1 MSLPAPEQATIGL
14 IGMGEMG
21 KMYAERLSRG
31 GKCKRILVCDL
42 PDKYDQLV
50 EYCKGKD
57 RVEAMRDGHH
67 VSRQSDFIIYSVEAA
82 FLDKVVA
89 QYGPSTKVGAIV
101 SGQTSVKA
109 PERAAFEKYLP
120 HDVHIVSIHSLHGP
134 TVPTDGQ
141 ALIVIQHRAEN
152 EHVQFVKSVLAPL
165 NSRYVDLSYDEH
177 DEVTANTQAVTHAA
191 FLSMGTA
198 WRCTGQFPW
207 ELGRYIGGIEVVK
220 INITLRIYA
229 AKWHVYAGL
238 AILNPT
244 AQKQIHQF
252 AQSASDLF
260 KLMIQDDEA
269 ELRRRVLAARDFV
282 FGPVGSSAEGSA
294 GGEGQAAGDVVQPA
308 PILLS
313 DTALDRFAI
322 GSPPADAAQ
331 APPPNSHLALL
342 AMVDCWHV
350 LGIRPFVHLALA
362 ATPVFRFWI
371 GVAEYLFRDPD
382 RLEAAIRAGGG
393 SLGNGADFA
402 ADDCEFVIAARG
414 WSDAV
419 RYGSFEAYK
428 KRFDETRKFFEPR
441 FEESRIANRD
451 MFAFLAEE
459 PVRTGELTS
468 MAPVK
473 ESLQQDKVERTEP

>member
-1 MSLPAPEQATIGL
+1 MAPPLRPEDAVIGL

-21 KMYAERLSRG
+21 KMYAERLSKG
-31 GKCKRILVCDL
+31 GKCKKINVCDL
-42 PDKYDQLV
+42 PEKYDQLV
-50 EYCKGKD
+50 EYCHGKD
-57 RVEAMRDGHH
+57 RVVAMRDGHY
-67 VSRQSDFIIYSVEAA
+67 VSRESDFIIYSVEAA
-82 FLDKVVA
+82 FLDRVVA

-120 HDVHIVSIHSLHGP
+120 EDVKIVSIHSLHGP
-134 TVPTDGQ
+134 TVPPDGQ
-141 ALIVIQHRAEN
+141 ALIIIQHRASDAQ
-152 EHVQFVKSVLAPL
+152 VQLVEELLAPL
-165 NSRYVDLSYDEH
+165 KSRYVRLSYDEH

-252 AQSASDLF
+252 AESASDLF
-260 KLMIQDDEA
+260 KLMIQGKED

-282 FGPVGSSAEGSA
+282 FGSSEGD
-294 GGEGQAAGDVVQPA
+294 GEHAQPT

-313 DTALDRFAI
+313 DTALDRFSI
-322 GSPPADAAQ
+322 GSPSSSDTP
-331 APPPNSHLALL
+331 PPPNSHLALL
-342 AMVDCWHV
+342 AMVDCWH
-350 LGIRPFVHLALA
+350 LLRIRPFVHLSLA

-371 GVAEYLFRDPD
+371 GVAEYLFRDEA
-382 RLEAAIRAGGG
+382 RLEAAIQAAGAAN
-393 SLGNGADFA
+393 LGPGVAFS
-402 ADDCEFVIAARG
+402 ADDAEFVIAARG
-414 WSDAV
+414 WSDTV
-419 RYGSFEAYK
+419 RYGSFEAYRM
-428 KRFDETRKFFEPR
+428 RFEETRRFFEPR

-459 PVRTGELTS
+459 PVRPGT
-468 MAPVK
+468 APASATATPAPSAPGTPK
-473 ESLQQDKVERTEP
+473 LGAT

>member
-1 MSLPAPEQATIGL
+1 MPSLPSPEDATIGL

-42 PDKYDQLV
+42 PEKYDQLV
-50 EYCKGKD
+50 SYCEGKD
-57 RVEAMRDGHH
+57 RVVPMRDGHH
-67 VSRQSDFIIYSVEAA
+67 VSRESDFIIYSVEAA

-89 QYGPSTKVGAIV
+89 MYGPSTKVGAIV

-120 HDVHIVSIHSLHGP
+120 EDVNIVSIHSLHGP

-141 ALIVIQHRAEN
+141 ALIVIQHRASA
-152 EHVQFVKSVLAPL
+152 EHVAFVKDLLAPL
-165 NSRYVDLSYDEH
+165 KSRYVDLSYDEH

-244 AQKQIHQF
+244 AQTQIHQF

-260 KLMIQDDEA
+260 KLMIQGKED

-282 FGPVGSSAEGSA
+282 FGDADG
-294 GGEGQAAGDVVQPA
+294 AARST

-313 DTALDRFAI
+313 DSALDRFAI
-322 GSPPADAAQ
+322 GQPPSAEDAAAQ
-331 APPPNSHLALL
+331 PPNSHLALL
-342 AMVDCWHV
+342 AMVDCWHQ
-350 LGIRPFVHLALA
+350 LRIRPFVHLSLA

-371 GVAEYLFRDPD
+371 GVAEYLFRDEQ
-382 RLEAAIRAGGG
+382 RLEEAIKAAGQAGGG
-393 SLGNGADFA
+393 PGLAFSG
-402 ADDCEFVIAARG
+402 DDAEFVIAARG
-414 WSDAV
+414 WSDTV
-419 RYGSFEAYK
+419 RYGSFDAYK
-428 KRFDETRKFFEPR
+428 RRFDETRKFFEPR

-459 PVRTGELTS
+459 PVRPAVAESGE
-468 MAPVK
+468 AAVGGK
-473 ESLQQDKVERTEP
+473 A